1 MKAAKRTLLCS
12 AAWLLFPY
20 SHYAHADWAQ
30 STDAMVVRPAPF
42 NMDVQVQNPPS
53 FTWAR
58 HPTNFTSYTLEIR
71 SGATVVRTYTS
82 TRNWYLPS
90 KALPPGTYTW
100 RVRPTSSTEW
110 SADRAFVIS
119 ASSIP
124 FELPEN
130 ADLRATILKKARP
143 RALQANLP
151 LASAWPADVKAER
164 SLALLSLTNE
174 VTRQATALPYPRDSD
189 WLLTLSADKVVTAA
203 FASQMT
209 SIRTAINLNTRQLTA
224 ASLMYRLTGEQ
235 RFLNEALSRGDALA
249 ALNPSGP
256 TSYLNQDQGSRATS
270 LALMRAIDSLGSA
283 LDPARKAIWLNV
295 VKLRVIDFYNDMT
308 SNNGRIDNY
317 PYDSHAGSNLGYLAL
332 ISSLSLGEIPE
343 ADTWFDF
350 SVRYLASSLMIWSGP
365 EGGFSEGTAYAEFT
379 ADNALQIW
387 PGLEQATGIN
397 LFNKPWSAGL
407 ARFFMHFVPPGAKN
421 HLFGDGQEIEPVYRF
436 EKAFVARYATPEAA
450 WYVKNM
456 NGTEDALS
464 LLQAPYPL
472 PVNTVTAAPRPPANG
487 ALYPSIGWAAMHS
500 DLNNLQ
506 RTSVYFKSS
515 PYGSVS
521 HSHGNQNGF
530 VLTSAGVPLLSETGW
545 YDWFGSPMHTGWYR
559 QTKSTNALT
568 YDGGV
573 GQVVEGFREPKIY
586 NGTITAFS
594 TTPALDFVQG
604 DATMAYAG
612 ALSSAIR
619 QVWYLRSSD
628 AVIVRDKASSASKR
642 TFEWNFHALA
652 PILRDAT
659 GMVSIVNQGR
669 SVCVKPIGT
678 PGLRFEKRT
687 GPPPRAGT
695 YEDHAVFVND
705 VPATSADFLVLLD
718 VGCKNPAVT
727 VTPTATGRQ
736 VTVGTQSVLVVN

>member
-1 MKAAKRTLLCS
+1 
-12 AAWLLFPY
+12 
-20 SHYAHADWAQ
+20 
-30 STDAMVVRPAPF
+30 
-42 NMDVQVQNPPS
+42 
-53 FTWAR
+53 
-58 HPTNFTSYTLEIR
+58 
-71 SGATVVRTYTS
+71 
-82 TRNWYLPS
+82 
-90 KALPPGTYTW
+90 
-100 RVRPTSSTEW
+100 
-110 SADRAFVIS
+110 
-119 ASSIP
+119 
-124 FELPEN
+124 
-130 ADLRATILKKARP
+130 
-143 RALQANLP
+143 
-151 LASAWPADVKAER
+151 
-164 SLALLSLTNE
+164 
-174 VTRQATALPYPRDSD
+174 
-189 WLLTLSADKVVTAA
+189 
-203 FASQMT
+203 
-209 SIRTAINLNTRQLTA
+209 
-224 ASLMYRLTGEQ
+224 
-235 RFLNEALSRGDALA
+235 
-249 ALNPSGP
+249 
-256 TSYLNQDQGSRATS
+256 
-270 LALMRAIDSLGSA
+270 
-283 LDPARKAIWLNV
+283 
-295 VKLRVIDFYNDMT
+295 
-308 SNNGRIDNY
+308 
-317 PYDSHAGSNLGYLAL
+317 
-332 ISSLSLGEIPE
+332 
-343 ADTWFDF
+343 
-350 SVRYLASSLMIWSGP
+350 
-365 EGGFSEGTAYAEFT
+365 
-379 ADNALQIW
+379 
-387 PGLEQATGIN
+387 
-397 LFNKPWSAGL
+397 
-407 ARFFMHFVPPGAKN
+407 
-421 HLFGDGQEIEPVYRF
+421 
-436 EKAFVARYATPEAA
+436 
-450 WYVKNM
+450 
-456 NGTEDALS
+456 
-464 LLQAPYPL
+464 
-472 PVNTVTAAPRPPANG
+472 
-487 ALYPSIGWAAMHS
+487 MHS